1 MARKPGSKNN
11 AITHGAYAK
20 DLILPGESL
29 REFNLKHRNLIEE
42 WEPVGTLEEDT
53 VLTLAKC
60 LWQKSRADRFYLQ
73 ELLWAQQ
80 HPDEELVNNAIWR
93 AEVLGEIQTVEE
105 LNRITDQF
113 PPPFK
118 EWLERGV
125 PRANFKDEKSWLE
138 SFKSQI
144 LDKLVQLRLVIIF
157 EIESDEFRAA
167 KAAKVRDLIAK
178 KIALDEKLDACIDKA
193 IKRLAQLK
201 TFKQL
206 VVERAS
212 HTRAIDH
219 RSISDQG

>member
-1 MARKPGSKNN
+1 MEFVAMARKPGSKNN

-105 LNRITDQF
+105 LNRI
-113 PPPFK
+113 K

-138 SFKSQI
+138 SFKSQM

-157 EIESDEFRAA
+157 EIESDKFRAA

>member
-1 MARKPGSKNN
+1 MGLLKKIRCLLSQNTFGKN
-11 AITHGAYAK
+11 AAPTDFIY
-20 DLILPGESL
+20 
-29 REFNLKHRNLIEE
+29 
-42 WEPVGTLEEDT
+42 
-53 VLTLAKC
+53 
-60 LWQKSRADRFYLQ
+60 Q

-113 PPPFK
+113 PPLFK

-157 EIESDEFRAA
+157 EIESDKFRAA

>member
-1 MARKPGSKNN
+1 
-11 AITHGAYAK
+11 
-20 DLILPGESL
+20 
-29 REFNLKHRNLIEE
+29 
-42 WEPVGTLEEDT
+42 
-53 VLTLAKC
+53 
-60 LWQKSRADRFYLQ
+60 
-73 ELLWAQQ
+73 
-80 HPDEELVNNAIWR
+80 
-93 AEVLGEIQTVEE
+93 
-105 LNRITDQF
+105 
-113 PPPFK
+113 
-118 EWLERGV
+118 ERGV

>member
-93 AEVLGEIQTVEE
+93 AEMLGEIQTVEE
-105 LNRITDQF
+105 LNQITDRFPHSTKSGWNGQF
-113 PPPFK
+113 LGRISK
-118 EWLERGV
+118 M
-125 PRANFKDEKSWLE
+125 K
-138 SFKSQI
+138 
-144 LDKLVQLRLVIIF
+144 
-157 EIESDEFRAA
+157 
-167 KAAKVRDLIAK
+167 KVG
-178 KIALDEKLDACIDKA
+178 
-193 IKRLAQLK
+193 LK
-201 TFKQL
+201 VSSRKYW
-206 VVERAS
+206 
-212 HTRAIDH
+212 
-219 RSISDQG
+219 ISSYSTS